1 MGALRDSGDDMVIK
15 RNAMNAKNAKNA
27 MNAKN
32 AKNAMNAMNASE
44 ASLARSS
51 KIAPRPAA
59 ARNDM
64 GLT

>member
-1 MGALRDSGDDMVIK
+1 
-15 RNAMNAKNAKNA
+15 
-27 MNAKN
+27 
-32 AKNAMNAMNASE
+32 MNAMNASE